1 MYPGILGGSK
11 KNITIQQAPNNP
23 DKLHVN
29 YGMMPLYEVS
39 SDKNAIDYRLMV
51 ASLFNQ
57 GFKKKE
63 IVESCGVSYLT
74 VRKWAK
80 ALETIDDPEKLI
92 VELQGNKQL
101 KKLTP
106 EIIGYIRGRFRHL
119 YQTSRKGYN
128 TQIRE
133 EIQQTYHIRLTP
145 EMIRIHT
152 KDIREEITQKE
163 ALSDKGTPPIE
174 EYLETPFTTRIKVQ
188 KEHFSYAGIC
198 AMFPWISR
206 LLEGLE
212 ALGSPDGYPVSVKK
226 MVFLWLIQ
234 TLLGAKNLEQ
244 ARYLDQKSLGYLCD
258 MKMSPCVKVMRSY
271 LRAYSQSGLSESITT
286 LLKENMM
293 QFIPKSDDYYIDGH
307 FLPYYGEAEILK
319 GWCSK
324 RHLSMK
330 GNVHYFIHN
339 QGGDPLYFELHDN
352 FLDFRTILKRFTQM
366 IAEGRNREPF
376 WIIYDRGGFGVEVF
390 QSIADNDGYFVTWEK
405 GFTAPPTVSFPR
417 SMKLKRCKN
426 ELDPTEVI
434 HIEYAVETYKV
445 KETMV
450 RRILIKCSNKK
461 DKEKI
466 SSILSND
473 FQSTAP
479 DLIRKILRRW
489 CQENDF
495 KMEDTHFGIG
505 GITSYATIDYKDIE
519 DILEDKEVKTGE
531 YKALTRTIQEL
542 KQRRD
547 DYCKK
552 LGRTIAKHAVRK
564 ELSSARL
571 TRDSRMNLEQ
581 IEVLDKEIKS
591 FQEERKTVNKT
602 IRKIDR
608 CIKEGSQRK
617 DFGAK
622 FLMDSVKVAARNAY
636 YDLARE
642 FLQIYA
648 NRRDYHA
655 VLRHLL
661 RQSGNLVFDPQD
673 GLKVQIRSFGPDAL
687 QAACREL
694 LAMINQENP
703 AFING
708 KDCKFQL
715 ELVNS

>member
-11 KNITIQQAPNNP
+11 KNITIQQSPHNP
-23 DKLHVN
+23 DKLHVS
-29 YGMMPLYEVS
+29 YGVMPLFEVS

-51 ASLFNQ
+51 ASLFKQ

-80 ALETIDDPEKLI
+80 ALETIADPEKLI

-106 EIIGYIRGRFRHL
+106 EIIGYICGRFRHL
-119 YQTSRKGYN
+119 YQISRKGYN

-133 EIQQTYHIRLTP
+133 EIQQTYNITLTP

-152 KDIREEITQKE
+152 KAIREEIRHKE
-163 ALSDKGTPPIE
+163 ALLDKGIPPIE
-174 EYLETPFTTRIKVQ
+174 EDFETPFTTRIKVQ

-198 AMFPWISR
+198 AMFPWISK

-212 ALGSPDGYPVSVKK
+212 SLDSPDGYPVSVKK

-234 TLLGAKNLEQ
+234 ILLGAKNLEK

-258 MKMSPCVKVMRSY
+258 MKMSPCVKVMRNY
-271 LRAYSQSGLSESITT
+271 LRQYCQSGVSARITD
-286 LLKENMM
+286 LLKENMI
-293 QFIPKSDDYYIDGH
+293 QFIPRSDDYYIDGH
-307 FLPYYGEAEILK
+307 FLPYYGDAEILK

-339 QGGDPLYFELHDN
+339 QAGDPLYFELHDN
-352 FLDFRTILKRFTQM
+352 FLDFRTILKRFTRM
-366 IAEGRNREPF
+366 IAGVRNKEPF

-390 QSIADNDGYFVTWEK
+390 QSIANNDGYFVTWEK
-405 GFTAPPTVSFPR
+405 GFTPPPTVSFPR

-426 ELDPTEVI
+426 ELEQTKVI
-434 HIEYAVETYKV
+434 LIDYTVETHKV
-445 KETMV
+445 KETTV
-450 RRILIKCSNKK
+450 RRILIKCANKK
-461 DKEKI
+461 GKEKI

-473 FQSTAP
+473 FTSTAP

-505 GITSYATIDYKDIE
+505 EITSYATIDYKDIA
-519 DILEDKEVKTGE
+519 DVLEDKEVKTGE
-531 YKALTRTIQEL
+531 YKALTKTIQEL

-547 DYCKK
+547 ECCKK

-564 ELSSARL
+564 ELSATRL
-571 TRDSRMNLEQ
+571 DRNSRMILEC
-581 IEVLDKEIKS
+581 IEQYDKDIKS
-591 FQEERKTVNKT
+591 VQEERKTVNKT
-602 IRKIDR
+602 IKKIDR
-608 CIKEGSQRK
+608 CIKEGSQRN

-636 YDLARE
+636 YNAAKE

-648 NRRDYHA
+648 NRRDYHT

-661 RQSGNLVFDPQD
+661 RQSGYLVFDPQE
-673 GLKVQIRSFGPDAL
+673 GLKVQIRSFGPDSV

-694 LAMINQENP
+694 VGMINKENP

-708 KDCKFQL
+708 TNLAFKL